1 MKTALK
7 NTEVDLLVIGG
18 GVNGSGIARDAA
30 GRGLKVLLC
39 EKADL
44 AGHTSS
50 ASTKL
55 IHGGLRYLENYEF
68 KLVRESLIERE
79 ILLRAAPHIIW
90 PQRFVLPHHKG
101 LRPAW
106 LLRLGL
112 FIYDHL
118 GGRKLLP
125 ATTKVHFANTPQGAV
140 LSKTL
145 RFGYEYSDCA
155 VDDARLVVLNA
166 VSAAEKGAEVLTR
179 TACTNL
185 VREDDVWR
193 ATLTSQQA
201 GQQEGQQEDQPASEQ
216 VVTARAV
223 VNAAGPW
230 VDEILDNALAGRN
243 VNKLRLVKGSHIV
256 TRKLFEGDDAYL
268 FQHKDGRVIFAIPY
282 MGDYTLIGTTDIPHE
297 NSDEP
302 AVISSEETSYLC
314 ELISEYLANPLTAED
329 VLWSYSGVR
338 PLFDDQ
344 EANASV
350 VTRDYAFEVN
360 GQPGEAPLLSIY
372 GGKLTTYRKLSEQ
385 AVDKLEP
392 VLKSPTPAHW
402 TATASL
408 PGGEIDNA
416 NFAGLAADVSREY
429 LGFPQGLVMRLLRA
443 YGTRARQVLG
453 DAQRVEDLGTEFGEG
468 LYEAEVRYLLRNEFA
483 LTAQD
488 ILWRRS
494 KLGLKLSEAQAQRL
508 QIWLDKQAAL
518 VSSTNSQATR
528 AAG

>member
-1 MKTALK
+1 MAISEVSTAGL
-7 NTEVDLLVIGG
+7 EQAVDLLVIGG
-18 GVNGSGIARDAA
+18 GVNGTGIARDAA
-30 GRGLKVLLC
+30 GRGLQVTLC

-125 ATTKVHFANTPQGAV
+125 PTTKVHFAGTPQAKV
-140 LSKTL
+140 LADTFQ
-145 RFGYEYSDCA
+145 FGFEYSDCA

-166 VSAAEKGAEVLTR
+166 VSAAEKGARVLTR

-185 VREDDVWR
+185 HRRDDRWI
-193 ATLTSQQA
+193 ATLIDEH
-201 GQQEGQQEDQPASEQ
+201 GNEQ
-216 VVTARAV
+216 FISARAV

-243 VNKLRLVKGSHIV
+243 TNKLRLVKGSHIV
-256 TRKLFEGDDAYL
+256 TRKLFACDDAYL

-282 MGDYTLIGTTDIPHE
+282 LDDYTLIGTTDIPHK

-302 AVISSEETSYLC
+302 AEISPEETNYLC
-314 ELISEYLANPLTAED
+314 ELMSEYLASPITARD

-344 EANASV
+344 QDNASV
-350 VTRDYAFEVN
+350 VTRDYAFEID
-360 GQPGEAPLLSIY
+360 GTPTQAPLLSIY
-372 GGKLTTYRKLSEQ
+372 GGKLTTYRKLAEQ
-385 AVDKLEP
+385 AVDKLEG
-392 VLKSPTPAHW
+392 VLQSPAPAHW
-402 TATASL
+402 TERASL

-416 NFAGLAADVSREY
+416 DFAGLVVQISGEY
-429 LGFPQGLVMRLLRA
+429 PGLPQSLLQRLLRA
-443 YGTRARQVLG
+443 YGTRTRELLG
-453 DAQRVEDLGTEFGEG
+453 DAKVMADLGRDFGEG
-468 LYEAEVRYLLRNEFA
+468 LCEREVRYLFRNEFA
-483 LTAQD
+483 RTAED
-488 ILWRRS
+488 LLWRRS
-494 KLGLKLSEAQAQRL
+494 KLGLKLSEAQTVRL
-508 QIWLDKQAAL
+508 QQWIEQQAL
-518 VSSTNSQATR
+518 VKTPNASLDLAR
-528 AAG
+528 GA

>member
-1 MKTALK
+1 MKTVVK

-125 ATTKVHFANTPQGAV
+125 ATTKVRFANTPQAAV
-140 LSKTL
+140 LSKSL

-185 VREDDVWR
+185 VREGDVWR
-193 ATLTSQQA
+193 ATLTCER
-201 GQQEGQQEDQPASEQ
+201 GNEPGYEQ
-216 VVTARAV
+216 VITARAV

-243 VNKLRLVKGSHIV
+243 TNKLRLVKGSHIV

-282 MGDYTLIGTTDIPHE
+282 LDDYTLIGTTDIPHE
-297 NSDEP
+297 SSDEP
-302 AVISSEETSYLC
+302 AIISTEETTYLC
-314 ELISEYLANPLTAED
+314 ELISEYLAKPITAED

-344 EANASV
+344 EDNASV

-392 VLKSPTPAHW
+392 VLKSPSPEHW

-408 PGGEIDNA
+408 PGGEIDDA
-416 NFAGLAADVSREY
+416 DFAGLAGNVSREY
-429 LGFPQGLVMRLLRA
+429 LGLPQDLLKRLLRA
-443 YGTRARQVLG
+443 YGTRARQLLG
-453 DAQRVEDLGTEFGEG
+453 DAQRAEHLGTEFGAG
-468 LYEAEVRYLLRNEFA
+468 LYEAEVRYLVRNEFA
-483 LTAQD
+483 CTAQD

-494 KLGLKLSEAQAQRL
+494 KLGLKFSEAQARRL
-508 QIWLDKQAAL
+508 QTWLDKQAAL
-518 VSSTNSQATR
+518 ASPTNSHATR